1 MGAKLLRPC
10 QWRHKAGENKWEWK
24 WREQNAYPTYQN
36 SATITTPTLG
46 SAPEQLTNQRI
57 ISGDI
62 IITIILPIIIT
73 IIIIKAA
80 VQKISDDRHLFT
92 FLCKCDWPDFY
103 ILQIFFLIFFRSLLL
118 IVWSPNSTLLHL
130 LRAICLFRTQFINH
144 PSVCLTYTGDL
155 YDDHHD
161 INNYVD
167 SDNNRLDNLLRVK
180 MLFLFKCK

>member
-1 MGAKLLRPC
+1 MGAKLLRLC

-92 FLCKCDWPDFY
+92 FLCKCDWPEFY
-103 ILQIFFLIFFRSLLL
+103 ILLIFFHLFFGLSCWLYDRPIAHYS
-118 IVWSPNSTLLHL
+118 ICFAPFVCSGPNLSTT
-130 LRAICLFRTQFINH
+130 R
-144 PSVCLTYTGDL
+144 PSVWRTHGIFMMIIMISTIMLTV
-155 YDDHHD
+155 
-161 INNYVD
+161 III
-167 SDNNRLDNLLRVK
+167 DN
-180 MLFLFKCK
+180 LFLFKCK